1 MKLMY
6 DLPEQDERAF
16 QAVVG
21 EGEKRMYCLPYNIEV
36 DRFVSGWMVFT
47 DQYIYKILDGELL
60 DKFKMADLSDFSTEN
75 LYGSC
80 AFYAKEKGV
89 SKLLCRFISGRN
101 LPRYSVMVKAC
112 EILAEGRSKEPLT
125 NSEPERYCPK
135 CGRPFVVHTKICPFC
150 QDKKEVYRKLWAMT
164 KGLRLMMLFPLI
176 AAAFAMAFRFIVP
189 AVQRYAIDNFI
200 EPAIGIERG
209 SMSEFLLIVVA
220 IVSLDVCHRAIDVIK
235 QRMAAYSG
243 NKFTLMLRAL
253 LFEKIQTLS
262 LSSIQKK
269 STGRPDGPNQQR
281 CQRGAKLHHR
291 QPADLL
297 LTAVFL
303 YPGADPAALP

>member
-16 QAVVG
+16 AAAVG
-21 EGEKRMYCLPYNIEV
+21 EGEKRLYCLPYNIEV

-60 DKFKMADLSDFSTEN
+60 EKYKMSDLSDFATEN

-80 AFYAKEKGV
+80 AFYAKENGV

-112 EILAEGRSKEPLT
+112 EILAAGGSKEPLT

-150 QDKKEVYRKLWAMT
+150 QDKKEVYRKRWPMS
-164 KGLRLMMLFPLI
+164 KGLRLMMLFP
-176 AAAFAMAFRFIVP
+176 
-189 AVQRYAIDNFI
+189 
-200 EPAIGIERG
+200 
-209 SMSEFLLIVVA
+209 
-220 IVSLDVCHRAIDVIK
+220 
-235 QRMAAYSG
+235 
-243 NKFTLMLRAL
+243 
-253 LFEKIQTLS
+253 
-262 LSSIQKK
+262 
-269 STGRPDGPNQQR
+269 
-281 CQRGAKLHHR
+281 
-291 QPADLL
+291 
-297 LTAVFL
+297 
-303 YPGADPAALP
+303 